1 MKTFNKVLCIFL
13 NSEKEEF
20 LEDRDVSNNYILL

>member
-13 NSEKEEF
+13 NSEEEEF
-20 LEDRDVSNNYILL
+20 LEDPDVSNNYIVL